1 MRASAIVTSEVRGGV
16 WILDIDDDLGSGKN
30 DKYNISLDRTL
41 KGLGQGL
48 CVIDTPRPKKE
59 RMHEIYQR
67 DDMQKKQTFVKMNNR
82 TELQNTSFSLSLTSL
97 PSVKEFMLGSDS
109 GPQLIPDM
117 VPILISDLDS
127 GPSRSSDLDSDP
139 LLISGLES
147 DPRLESDLESDPLI
161 VSDLGW
167 GHNSEQ
173 DSWEVSKLGQ
183 DAAPS
188 VNTGTGLESMTR
200 ISNSVQRS
208 LPSMKINLN
217 LHKASL
223 LTSW

>member
-1 MRASAIVTSEVRGGV
+1 MT
-16 WILDIDDDLGSGKN
+16 
-30 DKYNISLDRTL
+30 
-41 KGLGQGL
+41 
-48 CVIDTPRPKKE
+48 KK

-82 TELQNTSFSLSLTSL
+82 TELQNTSFPLLLASL
-97 PSVKEFMLGSDS
+97 PAVKELMLGSDS
-109 GPQLIPDM
+109 GPQLIPDRGS
-117 VPILISDLDS
+117 ILISDLDS

-208 LPSMKINLN
+208 LPSMKNKLKSSQGISAHL
-217 LHKASL
+217 LLASA
-223 LTSW
+223 SIENFPYK